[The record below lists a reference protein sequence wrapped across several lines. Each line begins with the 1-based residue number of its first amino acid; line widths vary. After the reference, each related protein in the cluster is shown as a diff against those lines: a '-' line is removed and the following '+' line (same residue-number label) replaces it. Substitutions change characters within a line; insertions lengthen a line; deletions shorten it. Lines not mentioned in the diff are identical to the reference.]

1 MFEKF
6 GLTSK
11 VLCYVKIEG
20 TNLAN
25 MTTTLKFII
34 PCEASSLLVP
44 FDGACF
50 GHAMSKAT
58 QYATIDDKIS
68 KDLAPI
74 NVKLAQLSFQSCIT
88 WPKKLGMLT
97 IYNLSLQAL

>member
-1 MFEKF
+1 VGLARQLKNMLKKF

-11 VLCYVKIEG
+11 VLCYVKDKG

-25 MTTTLKFII
+25 MTTTLKFIFS
-34 PCEASSLLVP
+34 CEALNLLVL

-58 QYATIDDKIS
+58 QYATNDNKIF

-74 NVKLAQLSFQSCIT
+74 NVKFAQASFQSYIT
-88 WPKKLGMLT
+88 
-97 IYNLSLQAL
+97 